1 MSTYALGS
9 QDFTDSLEKG
19 NLGERIVAAYFSR
32 SVKVGA
38 LKSYKKISHL
48 EFPNRAETG
57 EHDFQLELPNGR
69 FKAAEVKTLEG
80 SEVRIVNGEEL
91 TCRYRTG
98 VIEVWQN
105 DAKTVRPGWWKSTE
119 AGELDAIY
127 FVNLFD
133 KAVYVFNSKK
143 LLSFL
148 QETIPTLSRCKNGNN
163 NAPGWISLIGWT
175 DKQAGFLYSFLV
187 L

>member
-32 SVKVGA
+32 SVKSGS

-48 EFPNRAETG
+48 GFPNRAVTG
-57 EHDFQLELPNGR
+57 EHDFQLELTDGSFR
-69 FKAAEVKTLEG
+69 AAEVKTLEG
-80 SEVRIVNGEEL
+80 MQIIESCLGGKIKS
-91 TCRYRTG
+91 RYATG

-105 DAKTVRPGWWKSTE
+105 DAKTNRPGWWKSTE

-133 KAVYVFNSKK
+133 EKVYVFNSKK

-148 QETIPTLSRCKNGNN
+148 KKTNPTLSRCKDGNN
-163 NAPGWISLIGWT
+163 NAPGWIALIGWT
-175 DKQAGFLYSFLV
+175 DKQAGFLYSF
-187 L
+187 

>member
-1 MSTYALGS
+1 MIYTSSST
-9 QDFTDSLEKG
+9 DFTDSNKKGLYGEK
-19 NLGERIVAAYFSR
+19 ICAAYFSR
-32 SVKVGA
+32 SVKAGN

-48 EFPNRAETG
+48 EFPNRAVSG
-57 EHDFQLELPNGR
+57 EHDFQLELPNGSFR
-69 FKAAEVKTLEG
+69 SAEIKTLEG
-80 SEVRIVNGEEL
+80 GKGSY
-91 TCRYRTG
+91 RYKTG

-133 KAVYVFNSKK
+133 KTVYVFNSKK

-148 QETIPTLSRCKNGNN
+148 QKTNLPLTICNDGNN
-163 NAPGWISLIGWT
+163 NAPGWIAKFEWT
-175 DKQAGFLYSFLV
+175 NKVAGFLYSF
-187 L
+187 